1 MLTHKTD
8 EELIDTATKLAGYS
22 EAGAVLR
29 ELVKRWQVQCELSEQ
44 QHLQMIT
51 LAAESEVIRQRQQ
64 GQPLVLPTLDNVVN
78 QLKAVALVEL
88 SADLH
93 TAIQTSPRIASII
106 PMDVL
111 AFTHCADSTI
121 ARAIAKLLYLPIGPV
136 DVERNEDGYWT
147 HPAAA
152 LQPDWDEGT
161 ASTEIQEWY
170 RAQGLE
176 VEIVNLEDQDYD
188 LQDQILEG
196 TATLREWDP
205 LPPDGGG
212 WFLFCIFDTEN
223 GAHAEFARRLTA

>member
-121 ARAIAKLLYLPIGPV
+121 ARAIAKLLYLPIGPRMATGLTRQQRYNLTGMK
-136 DVERNEDGYWT
+136 EPPQRRSRN
-147 HPAAA
+147 
-152 LQPDWDEGT
+152 GT
-161 ASTEIQEWY
+161 A
-170 RAQGLE
+170 RRGLRSKS
-176 VEIVNLEDQDYD
+176 L
-188 LQDQILEG
+188 
-196 TATLREWDP
+196 TLRIRIMICRIKSSRAP
-205 LPPDGGG
+205 QHFG
-212 WFLFCIFDTEN
+212 N
-223 GAHAEFARRLTA
+223 GIHFHLTVVAGSSSASSTLKMVLTPNSPAD